1 MEVVSKEIDVEKKQE
16 SEDHYKEGGYANRKK
31 LLDSDTSAG
40 DSSGAVLSCN
50 SSSLESSDQMTGSSD
65 EERISTM
72 HPVDLDIITDSS
84 GSFSP
89 IPTTAL
95 ESSSDLSFN
104 NSGVFKVN
112 LNSICMGNPVNTWT
126 GLENGGS
133 LEVKPTD
140 EPDMKSDQGLSLNGD
155 INACTSIVLVD
166 LQPTPIEY
174 DSDNYEEDL
183 SDNGDNCD
191 VDDQVVSGYMR
202 R

>member
-1 MEVVSKEIDVEKKQE
+1 MEKSQE
-16 SEDHYKEGGYANRKK
+16 NEDHYKEGGYASRKN
-31 LLDSDTSAG
+31 LLDSDTSGG
-40 DSSGAVLSCN
+40 DSSGPVLSSN
-50 SSSLESSDQMTGSSD
+50 SSSIETSDQMTGSSD

-95 ESSSDLSFN
+95 EPSSDLSFN
-104 NSGVFKVN
+104 NSGVFNVN

-126 GLENGGS
+126 GLKNGGS

-140 EPDMKSDQGLSLNGD
+140 EPDMNSGQGLPLNGD
-155 INACTSIVLVD
+155 ISACTSIVLVD
-166 LQPTPIEY
+166 LQPMPIEY
-174 DSDNYEEDL
+174 DSDNCEEDL
-183 SDNGDNCD
+183 SDNGDDCD